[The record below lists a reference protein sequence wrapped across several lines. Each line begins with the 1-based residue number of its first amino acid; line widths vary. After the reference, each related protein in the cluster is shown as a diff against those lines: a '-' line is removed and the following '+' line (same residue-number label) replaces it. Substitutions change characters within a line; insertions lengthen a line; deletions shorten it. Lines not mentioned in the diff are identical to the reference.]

1 MVGVPEEKVLEIK
14 HGEIKNRSKYSI
26 SEHGWLP
33 GLFRTIVQKAKSILE
48 LLIRQAKLP
57 PKPKPGI
64 DMAVFKEM
72 KELLHQLRKCASEIK
87 QIQGIELPKLRAEL
101 SETTGIFKGKER
113 KATLAKIEA
122 AEKKVSDLKDRISR
136 MIREYSYPDGQV
148 FMAAYNK
155 AESIVKQYEWAL
167 AEWKQQ
173 VEGKPAEEKK
183 PPERRSIVAQLHRI
197 RDEAQKPP
205 KRSYPGR
212 DER

>member
-1 MVGVPEEKVLEIK
+1 MLPAAQYL
-14 HGEIKNRSKYSI
+14 I

-33 GLFRTIVQKAKSILE
+33 GLFRIIVQKAKSILE
-48 LLIRQAKLP
+48 VLIRQAKLP

-87 QIQGIELPKLRAEL
+87 QIQDTELPELRAQL
-101 SETTGIFKGKER
+101 AGTTGIFKGKER
-113 KATLAKIEA
+113 KAIEAKIET

-136 MIREYSYPDGQV
+136 MVQEHGYPDGQT

-155 AESIVKQYEWAL
+155 AESIVTRYEWEL

-183 PPERRSIVAQLHRI
+183 PPERKSVLEKLHRI
-197 RDEAQKPP
+197 QNEAQKPQ
-205 KRSYPGR
+205 KRSYRDR